1 MSSDLPSRPS
11 LEHLRKEAKER
22 LRELQRRDPNAKLAD
37 AQHEIA
43 RAYGFLNWPQLKER
57 VTAIERALPSP
68 APMTPETNSVFAR
81 FTDRAKRATFFSRV
95 EAGQLGHP
103 SIEPEHLLLGVVR
116 ARLGLT
122 SRMLAGAGLSP
133 DHIRSDV
140 QARRETLAPLPNS
153 VIIAFGP
160 DTTRAIQLAV
170 AEADRLRHDDIG
182 TAHLLLGLMQGSTI
196 AADIL
201 RASGLSL
208 DAVRRDLDDLLNEG
222 TL

>member
-1 MSSDLPSRPS
+1 
-11 LEHLRKEAKER
+11 
-22 LRELQRRDPNAKLAD
+22 
-37 AQHEIA
+37 
-43 RAYGFLNWPQLKER
+43 
-57 VTAIERALPSP
+57 
-68 APMTPETNSVFAR
+68 MTTRTDSVFAR
-81 FTDRAKRATFFSRV
+81 FTERAKRATFFSRF

-103 SIEPEHLLLGVVR
+103 SIDPEHLLLGVLR

-140 QARRETLAPLPNS
+140 QARRETLEPLPNS

-160 DTTRAIQLAV
+160 DTKRAIQLAV

-182 TAHLLLGLMQGSTI
+182 TAHLLLGLMQGSTL

-201 RASGLSL
+201 RTSGLSL
-208 DAVRRDLDDLLNEG
+208 DAVRRGLDDLLNEG
-222 TL
+222 GL